1 MSPLNELKSFVQRN
15 MEGSTAIVNCF
26 SRLALVQADID
37 LGQEGHKYSRGIR
50 CLRRGIPIQ
59 LLHSVKNRF
68 AVSVE
73 GVLKFGIVVDDLV
86 KEPGRVVVDDVI
98 FVL

>member
-1 MSPLNELKSFVQRN
+1 

-26 SRLALVQADID
+26 SRLALAQADID
-37 LGQEGHKYSRGIR
+37 LGQEGHNYSRGIR
-50 CLRRGIPIQ
+50 CLRRGIPVQ

-98 FVL
+98 FLL